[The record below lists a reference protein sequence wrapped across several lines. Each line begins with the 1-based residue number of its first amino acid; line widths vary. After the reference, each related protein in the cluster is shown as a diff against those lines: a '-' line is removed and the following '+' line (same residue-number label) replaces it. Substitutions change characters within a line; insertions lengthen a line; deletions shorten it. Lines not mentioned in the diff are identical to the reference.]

1 MKKKML
7 LISIL
12 VMLIVFATASCGGE
26 EEKVLY
32 VYTWSE
38 YIDPDIYAQFEEE
51 TGIRVVEDIFGSN
64 EDLYAKLV
72 AGTTGY
78 DVIVPSDYM
87 VAMMIEEGM
96 LAELDH
102 SRLTTLGNLD
112 PTFTNPPFDPN
123 MKHCLPYFWGTTGIG
138 FNWNDWDEAPDSW
151 AYIFDPELAAEF
163 SGQISLLDDMREV
176 FGAAL
181 IYLGYSPGTTN
192 EAELA
197 EARDLILGI
206 KEHLYSFESD
216 TYEDLLLT
224 GETKLA
230 QVWNGDLLAAAE
242 EDENLD
248 YVTPKEGAIM
258 WVDNLCVTK
267 EAGED
272 SDRMDMVYQWLD
284 YLNRPDINAQNT
296 NWVWYASPNAAAR
309 ELIDP
314 EILEWEAV
322 YPSEET
328 FERLQ
333 YLGVVGD
340 ALEIYSR
347 MWTEIKTK

>member
-7 LISIL
+7 LMSIL
-12 VMLIVFATASCGGE
+12 VMLIMFATASCGGGK
-26 EEKVLY
+26 EKVLY

-38 YIDPDIYAQFEEE
+38 YIDPDIYTQFEEE

-64 EDLYAKLV
+64 EDLYAKLIGG
-72 AGTTGY
+72 ATGY

-96 LAELDH
+96 LATLDH
-102 SRLTTLGNLD
+102 SRLKNLGNLD
-112 PTFTNPPFDPN
+112 PTFTNADFDPN
-123 MKHCLPYFWGTTGIG
+123 MEHCLPYFWGTTGIG

-151 AYIFDPELAAEF
+151 AYIFDPELAQNF
-163 SGQISLLDDMREV
+163 SGQITLLDDMREV

-181 IYLGYSPGTTN
+181 IYLGYSAGTTD

-197 EARDLILGI
+197 EARDLVLGI

-224 GETKLA
+224 GETRLA

-248 YVTPKEGAIM
+248 YVTPKEGAVM

-272 SDRMDMVYQWLD
+272 PDRMDMVYQWLD
-284 YLNRPDINAQNT
+284 YLHRPDINAQNT
-296 NWVWYASPNAAAR
+296 NWVWYASPNEAAKA
-309 ELIDP
+309 LIDP

-322 YPSEET
+322 YPGEET
-328 FERLQ
+328 FKRLQ
-333 YLGVVGD
+333 YLGVVGE
-340 ALEIYSR
+340 ATEIYSR